1 MVKNKTKNKKTKT
14 KNIDMFKSYI
24 SWDAKGWL
32 YLIIVWKDPKI
43 SERLIKL
50 HDFNS
55 RFVSQEMYR
64 IWTFRCLDRYLDVY

>member
-1 MVKNKTKNKKTKT
+1 MAKKTKKTKT
-14 KNIDMFKSYI
+14 KTENIEMFKSYI
-24 SWDAKGWL
+24 SWDAKRWL

-55 RFVSQEMYR
+55 RFVSQE
-64 IWTFRCLDRYLDVY
+64 I